1 MDSPCPR
8 RYVDRQVGREG
19 DRERQRQTGS
29 QAGSRHSRR
38 RDVGTPFDV
47 WNGHGQQLHVE
58 SGPPHHQK
66 HVSDCALAQT
76 STASPPRYKYLS
88 LARWHALH
96 VLVARTHLSV
106 LSSHVGN
113 LVGIL
118 AHVHGAASLLGRC
131 TQHPISRMSAC
142 MRPTQSHRR
151 RAPIQITL
159 SLSHIHKQT
168 DTHVVARCTSQTAVG
183 SPHERLRVSARTHDG
198 QSTRLCRRAYTLHVP
213 KHTPTL
219 PPDSSPRHHP
229 RPHTL
234 LSSVVCVAPCAPT
247 NHALTNTPTP
257 AHNLECAQHLQYN
270 SNSGEMRDVLCG
282 EGGVCPTV

>member
-1 MDSPCPR
+1 MAC
-8 RYVDRQVGREG
+8 
-19 DRERQRQTGS
+19 TTC
-29 QAGSRHSRR
+29 A
-38 RDVGTPFDV
+38 
-47 WNGHGQQLHVE
+47 
-58 SGPPHHQK
+58 
-66 HVSDCALAQT
+66 DCADTPERIVLPRWEPRWNTGTRPWCRLPVGAMHST
-76 STASPPRYKYLS
+76 SDF
-88 LARWHALH
+88 
-96 VLVARTHLSV
+96 
-106 LSSHVGN
+106 
-113 LVGIL
+113 
-118 AHVHGAASLLGRC
+118 AHVRMHETNSE
-131 TQHPISRMSAC
+131 PPPSRTNTDHS
-142 MRPTQSHRR
+142 
-151 RAPIQITL
+151 L